1 MKISCDN
8 SKSIGEGMI
17 KGVIFD
23 VDGTI
28 LNSMPM
34 WENVDEIYLHSLG
47 VEAEP
52 GLKEKLF
59 TMNLT
64 EAAEYLIARYHLNQT
79 VEGIFA
85 GIEEQ
90 VKEFYEER
98 VPLKNG
104 VREYLMEFRERK
116 LPMMVATAG
125 ERRLVEAAFKRLG
138 ISSWFDGIL
147 TCTEMGADKRSPDVF
162 LGAALHMDLEPSEVL
177 VFEDAYHAIQT
188 AKKAGFPVVA
198 VYDKSSD
205 KNLKKIWETADIY
218 LPEFTDF
225 EMFWRRVSKL

>member
-1 MKISCDN
+1 
-8 SKSIGEGMI
+8 MI

-34 WENVDEIYLHSLG
+34 WEKVDEIYLQSLG
-47 VEAEP
+47 VEPEP
-52 GLKEKLF
+52 GLSEKLF
-59 TMNLT
+59 TMSLT
-64 EAAEYLIARYHLNQT
+64 EGAEYLIAKYHLNQT
-79 VEGIFA
+79 VEDIIA

-90 VKEFYEER
+90 VMEFYEER

-104 VREYLMEFRERK
+104 VREYLMEFHERK

-125 ERRLVEAAFKRLG
+125 ERKMVEAAFKRLG
-138 ISSWFDGIL
+138 IASLFEGIM
-147 TCTEMGADKRSPDVF
+147 TCTEMGVDKRSPDVF
-162 LGAALHMDLEPSEVL
+162 LGAALQMDLEPSEVL

-188 AKKAGFPVVA
+188 AKKAGFSVVA

-205 KNLKKIWETADIY
+205 NNLKKIWEAADIY
-218 LPEFTDF
+218 LPEFADF
-225 EMFWRRVSKL
+225 EIFWRRVSRL